1 MQQITVKD
9 FDLKRTLESGQ
20 FFHFQK
26 IGRLYYIHN
35 SDKVF
40 AVAQEGNKLYFD
52 GANKF
57 EVSNFLGL
65 NEDFAKVKESL
76 MKDKIIREVIKEH
89 QGIRLMNQDPW
100 QCTMSFICSSFSNIK
115 KIQHNVYALSKQFG
129 SPVSFNKYTG
139 YSFPT
144 IGSLNNLKK
153 IRLCAVGFRAKYLY
167 EANKILSN
175 DFFSD
180 LRKLKYENAKNKL
193 LEVPGI
199 GEKVADCILL
209 FSLGKTE
216 AFPVDVWISRA
227 MKENFEE
234 CKKMNERK
242 IAEFGRERWGRLA
255 GYAQQ
260 YVYHWRRMK

>member
-1 MQQITVKD
+1 MQSITVAD

-26 IGRLYYIHN
+26 IGGFYYIHN

-40 AVAQEGNKLYFD
+40 VAAQEGGRLYFD
-52 GANKF
+52 GAGKF
-57 EVSNFLGL
+57 EISNFFGL
-65 NEDFAKVKESL
+65 NDNFTKIKIQL
-76 MKDKIIREVIKEH
+76 MKDEIIREAINEH

-129 SPVSFNKYTG
+129 RRVSLNRYIG
-139 YSFPT
+139 HSFPAV
-144 IGSLNNLKK
+144 GSLNNLKK
-153 IRLCAVGFRAKYLY
+153 IKSCAVGFRAKYLY
-167 EANKILSN
+167 EANKMLSN
-175 DFFSD
+175 YFFRD
-180 LRKLKYENAKNKL
+180 LRKLNYGTAKKKL
-193 LEVPGI
+193 LEVPGV

-209 FSLGKTE
+209 FSLGRTE

-234 CKKMNERK
+234 CKKFSEKK
-242 IAEFGRERWGRLA
+242 IAEFGRERWGELA

-260 YVYHWRRMK
+260 YLYHWRRTR